1 MPKDGYISVLVSL
14 PVALAADV
22 DLALFD
28 PLRGKLR
35 YGARSRL
42 FASLLSKWLSA
53 KRRKE
58 RKEENSN
65 GDQDPNYN

>member
-1 MPKDGYISVLVSL
+1 MPKDGFISVLVSL

-28 PLRGKLR
+28 PLRGKIK

-42 FASLLSKWLSA
+42 VAGLLRKWLNRN
-53 KRRKE
+53 KNE
-58 RKEENSN
+58 KEENN
-65 GDQDPNYN
+65 K

>member
-1 MPKDGYISVLVSL
+1 MPKDGFISVLVSL

-28 PLRGKLR
+28 PLRGKIK

-42 FASLLSKWLSA
+42 VAGLLRKWLNRN
-53 KRRKE
+53 KNE
-58 RKEENSN
+58 KEENSN
-65 GDQDPNYN
+65 ADQDPNYN

>member
-1 MPKDGYISVLVSL
+1 MSKDRLVVSVLVSL

-28 PLRGKLR
+28 PLRGKIK

-42 FASLLSKWLSA
+42 VAGLLRKWLNRN
-53 KRRKE
+53 KNE
-58 RKEENSN
+58 KEENSN

>member
-1 MPKDGYISVLVSL
+1 MSKDGFISVLVSL

-28 PLRGKLR
+28 PLRGKIK

-42 FASLLSKWLSA
+42 VAGLLRKWLNRN
-53 KRRKE
+53 KNEKG
-58 RKEENSN
+58 ENN
-65 GDQDPNYN
+65 K

>member
-28 PLRGKLR
+28 PLRGKIK

-42 FASLLSKWLSA
+42 VAGLLRKWLNRN
-53 KRRKE
+53 KNEKE
-58 RKEENSN
+58 DNSN
-65 GDQDPNYN
+65 GS

>member
-1 MPKDGYISVLVSL
+1 MPKDGFISVLVSL

-28 PLRGKLR
+28 PLRGKIK

-42 FASLLSKWLSA
+42 VAGLLRKWLNRN
-53 KRRKE
+53 KNEKE
-58 RKEENSN
+58 DNSN
-65 GDQDPNYN
+65 GS